1 MATVEELEEQ
11 IFNTITSLRNNKK
24 QPNKGTIC
32 CITSKFQTTKS
43 LNKVALQGTLNKLA
57 HCKNLKEKQYSEKK
71 IMKKNKDQ
79 VNENVKDLFTSD
91 HETPLPQD
99 NIETPKRRIL
109 LINEVENKTDEVY
122 CLHIYV
128 QSSAKED

>member
-1 MATVEELEEQ
+1 M
-11 IFNTITSLRNNKK
+11 NKE
-24 QPNKGTIC
+24 
-32 CITSKFQTTKS
+32 
-43 LNKVALQGTLNKLA
+43 ALQGTLNELVNSK
-57 HCKNLKEKQYSEKK
+57 KLKEKLHSEKK
-71 IMKKNKDQ
+71 IMNKNKDQ

>member
-1 MATVEELEEQ
+1 
-11 IFNTITSLRNNKK
+11 
-24 QPNKGTIC
+24 
-32 CITSKFQTTKS
+32 
-43 LNKVALQGTLNKLA
+43 
-57 HCKNLKEKQYSEKK
+57 
-71 IMKKNKDQ
+71 MKKNKDQ
-79 VNENVKDLFTSD
+79 VNENVKGLFTSD